1 MPKKMIFD
9 NAELYE
15 YYVIGGHTYEECAQ
29 YFHTSRGTITKYI
42 KECGYQQ
49 SDDVLTL
56 HRARP
61 SKYKVDIDRDILY
74 DLYIKQNLT
83 KKEIA
88 DKLQLSTSVVTH
100 RLSEFGIIKSE
111 DQRVENAKVALLQK
125 FADDTEAQSIKEKR
139 AATNLK
145 RYGCLTP
152 SQNDVVKNK
161 IKQTNLARY
170 GVECALL
177 SDEAK
182 SKSIDTI
189 RTKYGCDHPMQN
201 NDVKLKVANTT
212 SERYGVSNISKLQ
225 SVRNKKRIASLTSLS
240 NSDTGRIAEV
250 TSDRNTFREYIIS
263 NNFTT
268 TKQISDDLNYG
279 VCSVERLLA
288 LYDCWDLIKNYKS
301 GMELE
306 VKAFLE
312 SIGIHTES
320 RRDIIPPYEIDMYND
335 TYKIGVEFNGNYWHS
350 SLEKP
355 KTYHEHKSKLCEEVG
370 VRLIHIYEYE
380 WSDPKKRCLIE
391 SLLRIAFGKTQQ
403 RIYARKCEIRE
414 ITNSEARAFNERNHL
429 QGHKNAQVTYG
440 LFYQN
445 NLVQLMSFSYKANK
459 GWWEIERGCPGS
471 NNIVVGG
478 VSKLFQHFLKQKRP
492 QKVFSYCDFNKFD
505 GRGYEAIGMKCIGY
519 TGPDMK
525 WLINN
530 TVINRSPKNHKML
543 QTSSDAK
550 IWGSG
555 SKKYLWTAE

>member
-1 MPKKMIFD
+1 MPKQVIFD
-9 NAELYE
+9 NEAVYE
-15 YYVIGGHTYEECAQ
+15 YYVVGGHTYEECAKH
-29 YFHTSRGTITKYI
+29 FNTSRSTITKYI
-42 KECGYQQ
+42 KECNYRQ
-49 SDDVLTL
+49 SDEVAAL
-56 HRARP
+56 HKARP
-61 SKYKVDIDRDILY
+61 SKRKIDIDRDVLY
-74 DLYIKQNLT
+74 NLYIEQNFTKQEVAKILNV
-83 KKEIA
+83 
-88 DKLQLSTSVVTH
+88 SMSVITH
-100 RLSEFGIIKSE
+100 RLSEFNITKS
-111 DQRVENAKVALLQK
+111 D
-125 FADDTEAQSIKEKR
+125 EKR
-139 AATNLK
+139 IENSMASLSKKYTDDDVKQAINNKRIATNLNK
-145 RYGCLTP
+145 YGCVAP
-152 SQNDVVKNK
+152 AQNEFVKQK

-170 GVECALL
+170 GSECSLL
-177 SDEAK
+177 SDDIKEK
-182 SKSIDTI
+182 TINTI
-189 RTKYGCDHPMQN
+189 RSKYGCNHPMQN
-201 NDVKLKVANTT
+201 NDVKLKVSKTT
-212 SERYGVSNISKLQ
+212 LSRYGVDNISKLQ
-225 SVRNKKRIASLTSLS
+225 TIRNKKRIASLEFIKNS
-240 NSDTGRIAEV
+240 NVNSIAKA
-250 TSDRNTFREYIIS
+250 THDRDAFRQYIVS

-268 TKQISDDLNYG
+268 TKQIADDLNYG
-279 VCSVERLLA
+279 ICSIERLLA

-301 GMELE
+301 AMELE

-312 SIGIHTES
+312 SIGIPTES

-335 TYKIGVEFNGNYWHS
+335 AYKIGVEFNGNYWHS
-350 SLEKP
+350 SLEKD
-355 KTYHEHKSKLCEEVG
+355 KAYHENKSKLCEAAG

-380 WSDPKKRCLIE
+380 WSDSNKRKIIE

-414 ITNSEARAFNERNHL
+414 ITNSEARVFNERNHL

-530 TVINRSPKNHKML
+530 TVINRNPKNHKML
-543 QTSSDAK
+543 QSSSDAK